1 MSLKRGEQNDREK
14 EDRVKKRNNERE
26 RREKVGRIKR
36 MRETLK
42 NNF

>member
-1 MSLKRGEQNDREK
+1 MILKRGEKNDREK

-36 MRETLK
+36 MKETIK
-42 NNF
+42 K